1 MCTAISWWGQPV
13 DWETAATALALVALV
28 AVFVALEP
36 IIPTNQAG
44 FSELGILGPNMIIGG
59 YPTSVTQGGAVHLYC
74 YVGNHEGTVA
84 YYQVLV
90 KLGNSATFVSNTTS
104 ADAPEILSYSLVL
117 ADNQSSIFPVTLA
130 MNTTGTNLRLIFE
143 LWAYNISISQFAYT
157 GLWDQLMFNV
167 TGGP

>member
-1 MCTAISWWGQPV
+1 M
-13 DWETAATALALVALV
+13 DRETAATALALVALV

-59 YPTSVTQGGAVHLYC
+59 YPTSITQGGVVKLYC
-74 YVGNHEGTVA
+74 YVGNHEGAVA

-90 KLGNSATFVSNTTS
+90 KLGNGATQVSNTTS
-104 ADAPEILSYSLVL
+104 ANAPEIRSYSFVL
-117 ADNQSSIFPVTLA
+117 ADNRSSTFPVTLT
-130 MNTTGTNLRLIFE
+130 MNATGTNLRLIFE
-143 LWAYNISISQFAYT
+143 LWAYNVSTSEFSYA
-157 GLWDQLMFNV
+157 GLWDQLIINV

>member
-1 MCTAISWWGQPV
+1 V
-13 DWETAATALALVALV
+13 DRETAATALALIALV

-36 IIPTNQAG
+36 IIPTSQTG

-59 YPTSVTQGGAVHLYC
+59 YPTNVTQGGAVHLYC
-74 YVGNHEGTVA
+74 YVGNHEGEAA

-90 KLGNSATFVSNTTS
+90 KLGNSATHVSNTTS
-104 ADAPEILSYSLVL
+104 ANAPEIHSYSLIL
-117 ADNQSSIFPVTLA
+117 SDNKSSTFPVTLA

-143 LWAYNISISQFAYT
+143 LWAYNVSTSQFAYT
-157 GLWDQLMFNV
+157 GVWDQLMINV